1 MTQILVFTD
10 FGWRGPYVGQLK
22 SVLAAA
28 ATGVTSIELQS
39 DAPMRDPHKSA
50 YLLAALVACQAGD
63 AVWLCVVDPGVG
75 GPRRPLIC
83 RCGGHWLVGPDNGLM
98 APALRRLEARG
109 VDCEARVIDWR
120 PPILSHSFHG
130 RDLFAPVAARLACG
144 EMVESSV
151 VEPSSLIGWDW
162 PADLWQVI
170 YIDAFGNA
178 MTGIRAGHVGYAGVL
193 MVGGR
198 RFVYARTFDEVA
210 PGQAFWYENSLGLVE
225 IAVNRGRAEDLP
237 GIGLGAKASLVEDV

>member
-1 MTQILVFTD
+1 
-10 FGWRGPYVGQLK
+10 
-22 SVLAAA
+22 
-28 ATGVTSIELQS
+28 
-39 DAPMRDPHKSA
+39 
-50 YLLAALVACQAGD
+50 
-63 AVWLCVVDPGVG
+63 
-75 GPRRPLIC
+75 
-83 RCGGHWLVGPDNGLM
+83 
-98 APALRRLEARG
+98 
-109 VDCEARVIDWR
+109 
-120 PPILSHSFHG
+120 
-130 RDLFAPVAARLACG
+130 
-144 EMVESSV
+144 MVESSV